1 MKTQCETGDNRT
13 QSRSNGGAGLMRTV
27 CFADFWTS
35 ELHQQEKNQEL
46 VSGQDHSRI
55 YLYINPVTMA
65 ESSSEDLDQSSVS
78 KPDPTPSQSV
88 ASSLQNGEPQHAV
101 GPEVKGP
108 TRSTPIQ
115 DTKYKRPPPRPPS
128 LGSGSGMGL
137 LFSSAPSPHASSSV
151 APAAKRKEE
160 GRGVVGEKEKSASI
174 SPPPSRPP
182 VPPQGRSAPP
192 LPPAPLCRA
201 SSRKSS
207 SRDAGDGKE
216 REKGQN
222 PATKTERE
230 AGGEEQTGS
239 KAGPQ
244 GEAAEQDNGTHEEE
258 VKRGEKGAKEEEKQE
273 DDKDKSSQAKRPSRP
288 VPPPRKKPG
297 ISDSPGGPA
306 QPGGAGGGG
315 GAAAGMRGPP
325 PSPARRPDVSLY
337 SPQGGAVIGTDLDSG
352 SNSSTEEEGE
362 HNQELEQNHK

>member
-1 MKTQCETGDNRT
+1 
-13 QSRSNGGAGLMRTV
+13 MRTV

-35 ELHQQEKNQEL
+35 ELHQQEKNQEP

-55 YLYINPVTMA
+55 YLYINPVTMTG
-65 ESSSEDLDQSSVS
+65 SSSEDLDQSSIS
-78 KPDPTPSQSV
+78 KPDPTGLV
-88 ASSLQNGEPQHAV
+88 ASSLQNGEPQHTVA
-101 GPEVKGP
+101 PEVKGP
-108 TRSTPIQ
+108 TRNTSIQ

-137 LFSSAPSPHASSSV
+137 LFSSPPSPHTSSSV

-160 GRGVVGEKEKSASI
+160 GRGVVGEKEERKSASI

-182 VPPQGRSAPP
+182 VPPQGRFAPP

-207 SRDAGDGKE
+207 GRDVGDVKE

-239 KAGPQ
+239 KAGLQ
-244 GEAAEQDNGTHEEE
+244 GEAAEQDNGTHEE
-258 VKRGEKGAKEEEKQE
+258 VKRGEKGAKEEEKHE
-273 DDKDKSSQAKRPSRP
+273 DDRDKSSQQCPPLAKRPSRP

-297 ISDSPGGPA
+297 IPDSPVGTT

-337 SPQGGAVIGTDLDSG
+337 SPQGGTVIGTDLDSG

>member
-1 MKTQCETGDNRT
+1 
-13 QSRSNGGAGLMRTV
+13 MRTV
-27 CFADFWTS
+27 CLADFWTS
-35 ELHQQEKNQEL
+35 ELHQQEKNQEP
-46 VSGQDHSRI
+46 VSGQDHSGI
-55 YLYINPVTMA
+55 YLYVNPVTMA
-65 ESSSEDLDQSSVS
+65 ESSGEDPDQSSVS
-78 KPDPTPSQSV
+78 KPEPASGQSV

-101 GPEVKGP
+101 GPEVKGS
-108 TRSTPIQ
+108 TRGASIQ
-115 DTKYKRPPPRPPS
+115 DAKYKRPPPRPPS

-137 LFSSAPSPHASSSV
+137 LFSSPPSPHTPSSV

-160 GRGVVGEKEKSASI
+160 GRGVVGEKEERKSASI

-192 LPPAPLCRA
+192 LPPAPHCRA

-207 SRDAGDGKE
+207 GRDAADGKE

-222 PATKTERE
+222 PAAKTERE

-239 KAGPQ
+239 KAGLQ
-244 GEAAEQDNGTHEEE
+244 GEGAEQDNGTHEEE

-273 DDKDKSSQAKRPSRP
+273 DDKDKPGQQCPSLAKRPSRP
-288 VPPPRKKPG
+288 VPPPRRKPG
-297 ISDSPGGPA
+297 VPDSPVGPA

-315 GAAAGMRGPP
+315 GGAAAGTRGPP

-337 SPQGGAVIGTDLDSG
+337 SPQGGAVTGADLDSG